1 MNETRH
7 RARRREA
14 AGGGTA
20 FSKWL
25 SGSGARSCFSA
36 VGRFAAA
43 LVLAILAGLATPSAA
58 LAISAGCAAVN
69 AGGLNA
75 TNSSGMAVV
84 AAFQKG
90 DKVQVNFT
98 GLTDYIYLN
107 FPFSGTETAYNEGT
121 GSISLVSAKDT
132 DSARWFTRY
141 GTVTVTATCTPA
153 PAASTT
159 GVSSSLNPAKPGES
173 VTFTATVSGAAG
185 TATGTVTFKDGATT
199 LGTGTLSG
207 GTATFATSA
216 LTLGA
221 HSITASYGGDSNYL
235 ASTSGTMT
243 QVIGNPTT
251 TTSVTSSLNPARLGQ
266 SVTLTATVS
275 SSSGTPAGT
284 VTFYD
289 GAVQLGTGTLAGG
302 SATFSTSALAIGNH
316 RITVVYADSPD
327 HKGSTSPAL
336 TQVVIETGTTTTLVS
351 SRNPS
356 EVGQAVTFTAS
367 VTSLGGTPTGSV
379 TFRNGGT
386 VIGTGT
392 LAGGSAS
399 FTTSSLTKGSH
410 VITAAYD
417 GDGGFTASTSAGLTQ
432 AVNIPGDSVRLRSLQ
447 VMVTRMVAQ
456 VSGQAITSAV
466 DAAIAEAFAE
476 DGASLTPTQMSLRFN
491 SGGVS
496 GERGGRTPRETR
508 DWLFWMDIRGMS
520 QQPVDT
526 NTARVDIRGSQ
537 INALAGVTRRLTP
550 GLVVGV
556 MGGFESFDF
565 TSQSLA
571 GRLKGQGLTAGAYLG
586 WQVMQGI
593 RFDAALAHSWL
604 DYEGQAG
611 TASGAFAGRRLLA
624 SAGLTGT
631 YRLQAFVFEP
641 SARIFGLWE
650 NQNAYVDSLG
660 TAQDKNSFM
669 TGRASGGMKVS
680 YHYAYSPVVTL
691 IPSLGLY
698 GDYYFSGDNAA
709 ALNSTGTAAIADGW
723 SARLAAGLGLS
734 IAGGAKMSVDGELGG
749 LGSTTRRWTVRG
761 KVAVPF

>member
-1 MNETRH
+1 MQ
-7 RARRREA
+7 
-14 AGGGTA
+14 
-20 FSKWL
+20 
-25 SGSGARSCFSA
+25 SCLSA
-36 VGRFAAA
+36 VRRFAAA
-43 LVLAILAGLATPSAA
+43 LVLAVLAGLATPSAA
-58 LAISAGCAAVN
+58 LAVSAGCTAVN
-69 AGGLNA
+69 AGALNA
-75 TNSSGMAVV
+75 TNSVGVTLT
-84 AAFQKG
+84 AAFLKG
-90 DKVQVNFT
+90 DRVRASYS
-98 GLTDYIYLN
+98 GSTDWIYLS
-107 FPFSGTETAYNEGT
+107 FPAGGHDNQFNQGT
-121 GSISLVSAKDT
+121 GTLIADVANNTTGVS
-132 DSARWFTRY
+132 WNTRY
-141 GTVTVTATCTPA
+141 GTATVTATCIPA
-153 PAASTT
+153 PATSNT
-159 GVSSSLNPAKPGES
+159 GISSSANPATPGAS
-173 VTFTATVSGAAG
+173 VTFTATVFGNAG
-185 TATGTVTFKDGATT
+185 TPTGTVTFTDGATT

-207 GTATFATSA
+207 GTATFSTAA
-216 LTLGA
+216 LTLGN
-221 HSITASYGGDSNYL
+221 HSIKASYGGDSNYA
-235 ASTSGTMT
+235 ASTSGTLT
-243 QVIGNPTT
+243 QIIGNPTT
-251 TTSVTSSLNPARLGQ
+251 TTSVSSSLNPARLGQ
-266 SVTLTATVS
+266 SVTFTATVTA
-275 SSSGTPAGT
+275 SSGTPAGP

-289 GAVQLGTGTLAGG
+289 GATQLGTATLSGG

-316 RITVVYADSPD
+316 RITVVYADSAD
-327 HKGSTSPAL
+327 HKGSTSAPLSQA
-336 TQVVIETGTTTTLVS
+336 VIETGTTTTLVS

-367 VTSLGGTPTGSV
+367 VTSPGGTPTGSV
-379 TFRNGGT
+379 SFRNGGT

-399 FTTSSLTKGSH
+399 FTTSSLAKGSH

-447 VMVTRMVAQ
+447 VIVTRMVAQ
-456 VSGQAITSAV
+456 VSGQAITGAV

-491 SGGVS
+491 SGAAS

-586 WQVMQGI
+586 WQIMQGI

-624 SAGLTGT
+624 SAGITGT

-641 SARIFGLWE
+641 SARVFGLWE
-650 NQNAYVDSLG
+650 SQNAYIDSLG

-669 TGRASGGMKVS
+669 TGRASGGLKVS
-680 YHYAYSPVVTL
+680 YNYAYSPVVTL

-698 GDYYFSGDNAA
+698 GDYYFSGDSAA
-709 ALNSTGTAAIADGW
+709 ALNSTGTAAIVDGW

-734 IAGGAKMSVDGELGG
+734 IAGGAKMSIDGELGG

>member
-1 MNETRH
+1 M
-7 RARRREA
+7 
-14 AGGGTA
+14 
-20 FSKWL
+20 SKWL
-25 SGSGARSCFSA
+25 SGSGAQSCLSA
-36 VGRFAAA
+36 VRRFAAA
-43 LVLAILAGLATPSAA
+43 LVLAVLAGLATPSAA
-58 LAISAGCAAVN
+58 LAVSAGCTAVN
-69 AGGLNA
+69 AGALNA
-75 TNSSGMAVV
+75 TNSVGVTLT
-84 AAFQKG
+84 AAFLKG
-90 DKVQVNFT
+90 DKVRINFT
-98 GLTDYIYLN
+98 GSTDWIYLN
-107 FPFSGTETAYNEGT
+107 FPFSGTESAFGQDV
-121 GSISLVSAKDT
+121 SSLTLESVSNT
-132 DSARWFTRY
+132 TSVRWFTRY
-141 GTVTVTATCTPA
+141 GTATVTATCIPA
-153 PAASTT
+153 PAASNT
-159 GVSSSLNPAKPGES
+159 GISSSANPARPGES
-173 VTFTATVSGAAG
+173 VTFTATVFGNAG
-185 TATGTVTFKDGATT
+185 TPTGTVTFTDGATT

-207 GTATFATSA
+207 GTATFSTSA
-216 LTLGA
+216 LTLGN
-221 HSITASYGGDSNYL
+221 HSIKASYGGDSNY
-235 ASTSGTMT
+235 AVSTSGTLT
-243 QVIGNPTT
+243 QIIGNPTT
-251 TTSVTSSLNPARLGQ
+251 TTSVSSSLNPARLGQ
-266 SVTLTATVS
+266 SVTFTATVTG
-275 SSSGTPAGT
+275 SSGTPAGP

-289 GAVQLGTGTLAGG
+289 GATQLGTATLSGG

-316 RITVVYADSPD
+316 RITVVYADSAD
-327 HKGSTSPAL
+327 HKGSTSAPLSQA
-336 TQVVIETGTTTTLVS
+336 VIETGTTTMLVS

-367 VTSLGGTPTGSV
+367 VTSPGGTPTGSV
-379 TFRNGGT
+379 SFRNGGT

-399 FTTSSLTKGSH
+399 FTTSSLAKGSH

-447 VMVTRMVAQ
+447 VIVTRMVAQ

-491 SGGVS
+491 SGAAS

-586 WQVMQGI
+586 WQIMQGI

-611 TASGAFAGRRLLA
+611 TASGTFAGRRLLA
-624 SAGLTGT
+624 SAGITGT

-641 SARIFGLWE
+641 SARVFGLWE
-650 NQNAYVDSLG
+650 SQNAYIDSLG

-669 TGRASGGMKVS
+669 TGRASGGLKIS
-680 YHYAYSPVVTL
+680 YHYAYSPAVTL

-698 GDYYFSGDNAA
+698 GDYYFSGDSAA

-734 IAGGAKMSVDGELGG
+734 IAGGAKMSLDGELGG
-749 LGSTTRRWTVRG
+749 LGSATRRWTVRG